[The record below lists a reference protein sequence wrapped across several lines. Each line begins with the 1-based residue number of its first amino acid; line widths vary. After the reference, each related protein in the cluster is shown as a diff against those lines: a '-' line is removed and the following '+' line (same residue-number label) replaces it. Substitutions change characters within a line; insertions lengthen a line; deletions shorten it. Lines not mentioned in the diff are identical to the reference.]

1 MPPANREIRWVVTD
15 IDGTITDRKG
25 RLDVDAI
32 RLLRELEDRG
42 IPVGLVSGR
51 PFPMVLMLGEYIG
64 LSGPLIAENGGAIRF
79 RGANQELGSR
89 AIATEA
95 ARQLGSLLPIQM
107 TWDDGWRVSDC
118 AIEPSV
124 AVDDVLGALQELH
137 LDVEVQVSS
146 IMIHLAKRG
155 VTKRSAMERWLTTAG
170 ESSDAVLIAGDSG
183 SDAGLFRAFASSIAP
198 SNSTAPILQ
207 LASYRASAGY
217 AAGFCEGL
225 EHFRE
230 LGILP

>member
-1 MPPANREIRWVVTD
+1 MPGRIRWVVTD

-64 LSGPLIAENGGAIRF
+64 LSGPLIAENGGAIQF
-79 RGANQELGSR
+79 RGVTEEIGSR
-89 AIATEA
+89 AIATDA
-95 ARQLGSLLPIQM
+95 TRQLRNVLPIQM
-107 TWDDGWRVSDC
+107 TWDDGYRVSDC

-124 AVDDVLGALQELH
+124 AVADVLRALDELH

-146 IMIHLAKRG
+146 IMIHIAKRG
-155 VTKRSAMERWLTTAG
+155 VTKRSAMEHWLTSAG
-170 ESSDAVLIAGDSG
+170 ENSDAVLIAGDSG
-183 SDAGLFRAFASSIAP
+183 SDAGLFRAFANSIAP
-198 SNSTAPILQ
+198 ANSTAPILQ
-207 LASYRASAGY
+207 LASYRASADF

-230 LGILP
+230 RGILA